1 MIRSAP
7 ITVLGMA
14 FLAVPA
20 FSHPAFSHP
29 GRTNSAGCHTC
40 RTNCAKWGVDFGEI
54 HCHGSG
60 EQRRVDRSRSR
71 NRSGSSPFQP
81 PASEPTRAGE
91 AISVRIFQVVDGD
104 SFLVRHK
111 NRTLLLALND
121 VDAPELDQAFG
132 REAWLTLRRYLEGRT
147 VQVWV
152 KGREQEEILVD
163 VAAGGGTN
171 PAVRLLKEGLAW
183 AHPKSCAEYRDLQ
196 ETART
201 EEVGVWSEAAPEAPW
216 DYRQKTQ

>member
-1 MIRSAP
+1 MIRP
-7 ITVLGMA
+7 MTLVTLGMV

-20 FSHPAFSHP
+20 SSHP
-29 GRTNSAGCHTC
+29 GRTNSAGCHVC
-40 RTNCAKWGVDFGEI
+40 RTNCAKWGVDFGET

-60 EQRRVDRSRSR
+60 SQGGAKRSHT
-71 NRSGSSPFQP
+71 RSGSSQIQRQ
-81 PASEPTRAGE
+81 ASEPSRSGD

-121 VDAPELDQAFG
+121 VDAPELDQDFG
-132 REAWLTLRRYLEGRT
+132 KEAWLTLRRYVEGRT

-163 VAAGGGTN
+163 VSAGGGTN
-171 PAVRLLKEGLAW
+171 PAVRLLREGLAW

-196 ETART
+196 KAART

-216 DYRQKTQ
+216 DFRRRTQ